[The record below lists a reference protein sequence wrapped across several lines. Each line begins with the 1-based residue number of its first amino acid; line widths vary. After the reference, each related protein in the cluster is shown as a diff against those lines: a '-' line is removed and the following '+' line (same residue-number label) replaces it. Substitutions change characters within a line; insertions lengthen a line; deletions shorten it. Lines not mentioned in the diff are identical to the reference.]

1 MNYDL
6 ISIGKRTMI
15 TSYKGIQ
22 PVIHEKAF
30 IAEGVV
36 VIGNV
41 EIKADASLWYGT
53 VVRGDIESIVVG
65 EKTNIQDNCT
75 LHTEYEFPLEIGN
88 NVSVGHNAVVH
99 GCTVEDDCLIG
110 IGAIILNGAH
120 VKKGSVVAAGSVVR
134 EGQVVGPYQMVAGAP
149 AKVKRELDGESIKPF
164 LQPAKNYLL
173 HAAGHRELTS

>member
-1 MNYDL
+1 
-6 ISIGKRTMI
+6 MI
-15 TSYKGIQ
+15 TSYKGFQ

-41 EIKADASLWYGT
+41 EIKQNASLWYGT
-53 VVRGDIESIVVG
+53 IARGDIEAIVIG
-65 EKTNIQDNCT
+65 EDTNIQDNST
-75 LHTEYEFPLEIGN
+75 LHTEYGFPLVIGR

-134 EGQVVGPYQMVAGAP
+134 EGQVVGPYQMVAGTP
-149 AKVKRELDGESIKPF
+149 AKVKKELDEESLKPF
-164 LQPAKNYLL
+164 LQPAKNYLR
-173 HAAGHRELTS
+173 HAAGHREIDTTLK

>member
-1 MNYDL
+1 
-6 ISIGKRTMI
+6 MI

-41 EIKADASLWYGT
+41 EIKQNASLWYGT
-53 VVRGDIESIVVG
+53 IARGDIEAIVIG
-65 EKTNIQDNCT
+65 EDTNIQDNST
-75 LHTEYEFPLEIGN
+75 LHTEYGFPLVIGR

-120 VKKGSVVAAGSVVR
+120 VKKGSVVAAGAVVR
-134 EGQVVGPYQMVAGAP
+134 EGQVVGPYQMVAGTP
-149 AKVKRELDGESIKPF
+149 AKVKKELDVESLKPF
-164 LQPAKNYLL
+164 LQPAKNYLR
-173 HAAGHRELTS
+173 HAAGHRGIEIK